1 MSSCCGE
8 TARGTVVAGTVGD
21 SRHSGSYQKLE
32 NSYLRSRENTY
43 LDLFFLNFNFF
54 FLLGILNFILF

>member
-43 LDLFFLNFNFF
+43 LDLFFLNFKFF
-54 FLLGILNFILF
+54 FTWNFEFYFIF